1 MKFCINLNFLEEN
14 STKQFLSVTS
24 SLDNDNYCCLDLYIS
39 PNSSLEEVV
48 SRENILKLLKEHLET
63 TMLDSDDNEEQ
74 INLINRL
81 INNHYDILSNCDLI
95 TIESTEQTVDFI
107 EKNPFMKTVKL
118 YLEGTYTINHN
129 DLDYIDRYFGKYKNI
144 YLYTDGNDNEVTIED
159 YKKTVNAIDNIINK
173 IKKYNLSPL
182 EQIMYAYDLV
192 RDRVYT
198 SESEEESKT
207 KSRDITSVLLGDK
220 IVCVG
225 YANIFEKVLS
235 NLGINSIMYSIKN
248 VDKTK
253 HGHRRNIVH
262 IKDEKYNIDGVY
274 YFDTTWDSKKKD
286 NDNSFLN
293 SYRFFAKLKEDIEAY
308 DHRFTDRTF
317 AGYHEAMCWEF
328 EEIVEEQGIKA
339 VPKQMMR
346 TINEISNFIDG
357 KDLISPILF
366 SNIPELLIPEII
378 RNSFDLEKVMDKL
391 CEYRRMFFDEPIDI
405 EVFLQVLYNVRKIEY
420 YEDPI
425 KYPFS
430 IETFKSTIINSEWI
444 SEKDAIGNLL
454 ACFNRNK
461 KTIKSASS
469 EKVSEFLEDYS
480 QTHNLEKNIE
490 RVKLAKT
497 LRKVYENKTKR

>member
-1 MKFCINLNFLEEN
+1 MKFCINLNFLEED
-14 STKQFLSVTS
+14 STEQFLSVIS
-24 SLDNDNYCCLDLYIS
+24 SFDNDDYCCLDLYIS
-39 PNSSLEEVV
+39 PNSSLEQVV

-63 TMLDSDDNEEQ
+63 TMLDIDVTEEQ
-74 INLINRL
+74 IDLINRL
-81 INNHYDILSNCDLI
+81 ISNHYDILSNCDLI
-95 TIESTEQTVDFI
+95 TIQPTEKTVDFI
-107 EKNPFMKTVKL
+107 ERNPFMKTVKL
-118 YLEGTYTINHN
+118 YLDGTYAINHE
-129 DLDYIDRYFGKYKNI
+129 DLDDIDHYFGKYKNI
-144 YLYTDGNDNEVTIED
+144 YLHIDGNDREVTIED
-159 YKKTVNAIDNIINK
+159 YKKTVNAIDEIVNK

-198 SESEEESKT
+198 SESKEESKT
-207 KSRDITSVLLGDK
+207 MSRDITSVLLGDK

-248 VDKTK
+248 LDETK
-253 HGHRRNIVH
+253 NGHRRNIVH
-262 IKDEKYNIDGVY
+262 IKDEKYGVDGVY

-286 NDNSFLN
+286 DDNSFLN

-339 VPKQMMR
+339 VPRQMLR

-366 SNIPELLIPEII
+366 SNMPQLLIPEFV

-391 CEYRRMFFDEPIDI
+391 CEYRRLFFDEELSI
-405 EVFLQVLYNVRKIEY
+405 ETFLQVLYNVRKVEY

-430 IETFKSTIINSEWI
+430 IETFKSAIINSNWLPEI
-444 SEKDAIGNLL
+444 DYADNFLSCIEGRKRNVRGVSEK
-454 ACFNRNK
+454 
-461 KTIKSASS
+461 
-469 EKVSEFLEDYS
+469 KVSTFLEDYS
-480 QTHNLEKNIE
+480 SSHELEKNIE
-490 RVKLAKT
+490 RIKLAKT
-497 LRKVYENKTKR
+497 LRKVYEKK